1 MKISNIYKHLGTFSL
16 HIADLTISAPGIY
29 GIIGPNGCGKTTAAK
44 LITGLLS
51 PDSGSI
57 DYDGIYPSDITML
70 PQKPYM
76 MNDNVHNNLVYPL
89 KIRHIKPNAT
99 LCEEYLQ
106 KTNLIDRQ
114 KQNARSLS
122 SGQQQKLALIRAV
135 IFNPKLVI
143 VDEALTDLDIDSLD
157 MAEQLIFDI
166 QRRNPII
173 WLIISHQLPHV
184 RRLCEYIFFMA
195 SGQLETQGST
205 DEILVDPKNPLIQ
218 QYLKHE
224 T

>member
-1 MKISNIYKHLGTFSL
+1 MKISELCKQLGTFSL
-16 HIADLTISAPGIY
+16 HIADLTICAPGIY

-57 DYDGIYPSDITML
+57 DYGEICPRDITML

-76 MNDNVHNNLVYPL
+76 MNDSVYNNLVYPL
-89 KIRHIKPNAT
+89 KIRHTKPNAT

-122 SGQQQKLALIRAV
+122 SGQQQKLALIRAL

-195 SGQLETQGST
+195 SGQLETHGSA
-205 DEILVDPKNPLIQ
+205 DEILIGPKNPLIQ